1 MYVHVTQNLRLNI
14 NVLAAIFGDEFYDLR
29 SNLCSISRL
38 MLPFCAN
45 LTKLCGSSHHGLLH
59 DNFAMAN
66 ATRITMTPPVTI
78 PSSDSSLGSLL
89 TMFSTMHWLH
99 VLWRA
104 RMRQDLNHQGNRQS
118 HPAPHRLRAPE
129 QDQDCQGAA

>member
-66 ATRITMTPPVTI
+66 ATILEQHGATPAQIKT
-78 PSSDSSLGSLL
+78 DSYSIYS
-89 TMFSTMHWLH
+89 
-99 VLWRA
+99 RPA
-104 RMRQDLNHQGNRQS
+104 QS
-118 HPAPHRLRAPE
+118 
-129 QDQDCQGAA
+129 